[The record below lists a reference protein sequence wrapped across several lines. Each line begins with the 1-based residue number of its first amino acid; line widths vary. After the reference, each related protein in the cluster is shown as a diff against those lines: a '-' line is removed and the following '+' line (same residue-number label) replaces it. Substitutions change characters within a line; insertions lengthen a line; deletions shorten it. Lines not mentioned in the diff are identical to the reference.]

1 MRYDGRT
8 RRSFGVRRSAVA
20 GAATVDAL
28 PTALPVSDVNPPTGR
43 PSRRF
48 GGHSVSRKEDC
59 RMTTSI
65 KRLPRRMPAWAKVIT
80 AVVLVLVVLF
90 AGLRLAVLPGLRD
103 LFGTQTHD
111 RSGPALLKS
120 IQDMSRYDAAS
131 GNFQVV
137 VDLEKDAKYLPD
149 AIRGTRT
156 LYVGAGTVEAYVD
169 LGSLAKKDVTVDS
182 DRTTATLRLP
192 HAFLGKPALDT
203 DRSYAVSKQRG
214 LLDRLGDFFSDNP
227 DSEQAVQKLAVKHI
241 GEAAKDSELT
251 KRAEENTTGML
262 DGLLRSLGFKEVSVS
277 YGA

>member
-1 MRYDGRT
+1 
-8 RRSFGVRRSAVA
+8 
-20 GAATVDAL
+20 
-28 PTALPVSDVNPPTGR
+28 
-43 PSRRF
+43 
-48 GGHSVSRKEDC
+48 
-59 RMTTSI
+59 MTTSI
-65 KRLPRRMPAWAKVIT
+65 KRLPKRMPPWAKAIT

-169 LGSLAKKDVTVDS
+169 LGALAKKDVTVDA

-192 HAFLGKPALDT
+192 HAFLGKPALDPN
-203 DRSYAVSKQRG
+203 RSYAVSKQRG

-241 GEAAKDSELT
+241 GDAAKDSELT